1 LHEARGLR
9 SLWPDMT
16 TALIVILIVVA
27 IVAGTI
33 LTLRT
38 TARQGMPSKDV
49 MDRASQRTLEQ
60 DARDEAEQRRK

>member
-1 LHEARGLR
+1 M
-9 SLWPDMT
+9 S

-27 IVAGTI
+27 IVVGTL

-49 MDRASQRTLEQ
+49 LERATQRSREQ
-60 DARDEAEQRRK
+60 SARDATEQRRN

>member
-1 LHEARGLR
+1 
-9 SLWPDMT
+9 MIQVNMF

-33 LTLRT
+33 ATLRT

-49 MDRASQRTLEQ
+49 LERATQRSRAQ
-60 DARDEAEQRRK
+60 DARDETEQRRN

>member
-1 LHEARGLR
+1 MA
-9 SLWPDMT
+9 

-38 TARQGMPSKDV
+38 TTRQGMPSKEV
-49 MDRASQRTLEQ
+49 LERAAQRSRGQ
-60 DARDEAEQRRK
+60 DARDETEQRRN